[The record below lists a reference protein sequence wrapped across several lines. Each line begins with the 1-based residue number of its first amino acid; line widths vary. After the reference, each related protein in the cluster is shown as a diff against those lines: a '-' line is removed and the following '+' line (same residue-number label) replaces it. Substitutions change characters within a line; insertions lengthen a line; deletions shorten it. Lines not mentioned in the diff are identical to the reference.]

1 MKDYDI
7 NKELSYIQYW
17 DVNNIYVWEIP
28 FNLMKISYE
37 TIMRKVMKNIFLKL
51 IFSILKNYMNF
62 IISYHFYQEK

>member
-17 DVNNIYVWEIP
+17 DVNNIYVWAIP